1 MEISSSN
8 SQMNSEHDI
17 EELLNYRF
25 KERLE
30 VSQELHDRIVIS
42 SVKNKSKNPNFYWF
56 AAAGLAILICLNVF
70 SILDYTKQV
79 KSQQLK
85 ELYAN
90 DLNNPIVF

>member
-8 SQMNSEHDI
+8 SQMNSDQDI

-30 VSQELHDRIVIS
+30 VSQELHNRIVAS
-42 SVKNKSKNPNFYWF
+42 SVTNKSMNPNFYWF
-56 AAAGLAILICLNVF
+56 AAAGLAILICLNLF

-79 KSQQLK
+79 KHQQLK

-90 DLNNPIVF
+90 DLNNPTVF

>member
-8 SQMNSEHDI
+8 SQMNSGQDI
-17 EELLNYRF
+17 EKLLNYRF

-30 VSQELHDRIVIS
+30 VSQELHNRIVVS
-42 SVKNKSKNPNFYWF
+42 SVTNKSMNPNFYWF
-56 AAAGLAILICLNVF
+56 AAAGLAILICLNLF

-79 KSQQLK
+79 KRQQLQ

-90 DLNNPIVF
+90 DLNNPTVF